1 MKEITVPAVIDN
13 VVKVTGFVDDFL
25 ESIDC
30 PIKVMM
36 QIDIAIDELFSN
48 VAFYAYDDNEE
59 GNITVSVDVLD
70 DPKRISMSFS
80 DNGKQY
86 NPLEKEDPDTS
97 LSAEERDVGGLGIL
111 IVKKSMDK
119 MFYEYKDSKNIL
131 TIEKNID

>member
-1 MKEITVPAVIDN
+1 MKEITVPAVVDN

-70 DPKRISMSFS
+70 KPKRISMSFS

-97 LSAEERDVGGLGIL
+97 LSAEERDVGGLGIF
-111 IVKKSMDK
+111 IVKKSMDN
-119 MFYEYKDSKNIL
+119 MFYEYRDSKNIL